1 MPLRKFGI
9 LVVLLASACGG
20 EPVAEPEGCPYAE
33 PGRAALGAFDAGYV
47 PAGPELILQRGA
59 QGGCH
64 LALALATSGLPGT
77 RVTVELVVDDDET
90 GATALTTRQV
100 VRLQEASTGC
110 VTGEVRAILAR
121 PWDLEDHPITVTA
134 TVTDERDRRFF
145 DDLEAVVRWPAPVE
159 GVPREL
165 LCGPRS

>member
-1 MPLRKFGI
+1 MTAIAAPAIPEQGTQIGAYEVIREIGRGGMATI
-9 LVVLLASACGG
+9 LEARHG
-20 EPVAEPEGCPYAE
+20 E
-33 PGRAALGAFDAGYV
+33 
-47 PAGPELILQRGA
+47 
-59 QGGCH
+59 
-64 LALALATSGLPGT
+64 
-77 RVTVELVVDDDET
+77 
-90 GATALTTRQV
+90 
-100 VRLQEASTGC
+100 
-110 VTGEVRAILAR
+110 TGEVRAILAR